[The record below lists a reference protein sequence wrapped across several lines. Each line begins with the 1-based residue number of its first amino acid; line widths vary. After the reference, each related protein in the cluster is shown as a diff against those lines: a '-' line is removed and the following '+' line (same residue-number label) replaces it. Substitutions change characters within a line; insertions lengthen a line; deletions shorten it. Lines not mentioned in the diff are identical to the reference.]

1 MLRLQR
7 SHLPI
12 VESTCPKVACV
23 YNERGTCDEPRISKG
38 NSDLDVIWVMSGKMA
53 EWHPK
58 RGPITKIMIP
68 DGVKGDIAPLALG
81 LWYNFHE
88 VGCHLG
94 NFG

>member
-38 NSDLDVIWVMSGKMA
+38 NSDAKCFRMSNRATLEMLGYSIV
-53 EWHPK
+53 E
-58 RGPITKIMIP
+58 GL
-68 DGVKGDIAPLALG
+68 PLNLSCV
-81 LWYNFHE
+81 E
-88 VGCHLG
+88 R
-94 NFG
+94 